1 MPLSKQSIRRISL
14 SLLFEFLFSKTAI
27 AARLEYLEGD
37 FFFGSEDKLNPFSG
51 SIKEPIFFS
60 RSLKL
65 NELEEHHLA
74 MCGPGIEEKSLF
86 NALREK

>member
-1 MPLSKQSIRRISL
+1 MG
-14 SLLFEFLFSKTAI
+14 LLNKTAI
-27 AARLEYLEGD
+27 AARLEYLDGD

-60 RSLKL
+60 RGLKL
-65 NELEEHHLA
+65 HELNEHHVA
-74 MCGPGIEEKSLF
+74 MAGPGIEEKSLF